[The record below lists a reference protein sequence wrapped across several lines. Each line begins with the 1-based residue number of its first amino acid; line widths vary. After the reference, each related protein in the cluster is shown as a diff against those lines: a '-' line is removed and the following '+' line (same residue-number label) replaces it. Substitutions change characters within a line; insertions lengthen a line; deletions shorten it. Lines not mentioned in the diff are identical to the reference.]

1 MPRIGISDLRFEIPV
16 RGTGVVGEHSV
27 SRRRCLVRD
36 AGDIGRAYADMSNDN
51 AGERPA
57 RRKPKVS
64 WVKVI
69 FPGLVGP

>member
-1 MPRIGISDLRFEIPV
+1 MG
-16 RGTGVVGEHSV
+16 
-27 SRRRCLVRD
+27 RRRVVKH
-36 AGDIGRAYADMSNDN
+36 AGLWRSDYADMSNDKT
-51 AGERPA
+51 GEKPV

>member
-1 MPRIGISDLRFEIPV
+1 MVPKLRV
-16 RGTGVVGEHSV
+16 HLTMGGRGAFSAG
-27 SRRRCLVRD
+27 RRRF
-36 AGDIGRAYADMSNDN
+36 GRNVGLLRSDYADISNDKT
-51 AGERPA
+51 GEKPV